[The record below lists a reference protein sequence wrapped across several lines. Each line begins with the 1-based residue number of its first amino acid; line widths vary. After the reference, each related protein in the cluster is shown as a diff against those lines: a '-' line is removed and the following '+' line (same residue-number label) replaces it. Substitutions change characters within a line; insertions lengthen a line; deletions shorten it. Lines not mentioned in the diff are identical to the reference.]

1 MCIRY
6 DLLQML
12 DEDTKM
18 KDISGK
24 ELKVMDLFELTYKSL
39 FWDCCEFLQSKEA
52 FPKGSDYGDFM
63 KILLII
69 PSHWSENTQRF
80 LQMSANKVN
89 DLIYIYVVY

>member
-6 DLLQML
+6 DLFQRL

-24 ELKVMDLFELTYKSL
+24 ELKVMDLFGLTYKSL
-39 FWDCCEFLQSKEA
+39 FSDCCEFLRRSEA
-52 FPKGSDYGDFM
+52 FSDGSDYSDFM

-69 PSHWSENTQRF
+69 PSHWNEKTQRF
-80 LQMSANKVN
+80 LQKSAYKVN
-89 DLIYIYVVY
+89 DLI